1 MFFNKFSQCILFFG
15 VSLGTVVMSAAET
28 YEADVIVYGGT
39 SAAVMSG
46 VQAKRSGK
54 SVIIVSPD
62 KHLGGLTSGG
72 LGWTDNGHAK
82 GIGGIAREFYIDIK
96 KHYEKPEAWR
106 QQTHEEY
113 KANPRSASRN
123 RPTDECMWVFEPHVA
138 EGLMDRYVSDHEIK
152 VHREAYL
159 DRAKGVVKD
168 GAKIVSITTL
178 GGDVYRGKVFID
190 GTYEGDLMAASGV
203 DFHVGRESSKVYDE
217 SVGGVQRDRRDHG
230 HYFSFT
236 GKKIDPYVVPGD
248 PSSGLLA
255 RISDQPPGEN
265 GDGDHKIQAY
275 CFRACLTDVPENRVP
290 FTKPE
295 GYDPDQYL
303 LMLRV
308 LDSGW
313 REVFNKFDPMPNRK
327 TDQNNHGPFSMDNIG
342 YNYDYPEASY
352 ERRREIIKEHETYQK
367 GLMYFMANDLRVPD
381 DVREPMSKWG
391 LAKDEFMDNGNWS
404 HQLYIREA
412 RRMVGEYVM
421 TQHDVEGKT
430 DVKDSIGLGV
440 YTMDSHNAQRYVTP
454 DGGVENEGN
463 VGKRIRHPYPIAMGV
478 VLPKKAQAS
487 NLLVPAAASASH
499 IAYGSLRMEPTF
511 MTLGQSSGLIAS
523 IAIDQGIAVQ
533 DVKYEEDLKPLLV
546 EVKQRLVNPPKVK
559 KN

>member
-1 MFFNKFSQCILFFG
+1 
-15 VSLGTVVMSAAET
+15 V
-28 YEADVIVYGGT
+28 
-39 SAAVMSG
+39 
-46 VQAKRSGK
+46 
-54 SVIIVSPD
+54 
-62 KHLGGLTSGG
+62 
-72 LGWTDNGHAK
+72 
-82 GIGGIAREFYIDIK
+82 
-96 KHYEKPEAWR
+96 
-106 QQTHEEY
+106 
-113 KANPRSASRN
+113 
-123 RPTDECMWVFEPHVA
+123 
-138 EGLMDRYVSDHEIK
+138 
-152 VHREAYL
+152 
-159 DRAKGVVKD
+159 KGVEMD
-168 GAKIVSITTL
+168 GTKIVSITTL
-178 GGDVYRGKVFID
+178 DGDVYRGKVFID
-190 GTYEGDLMAASGV
+190 GTYEGDLMAAAGV
-203 DFHVGRESSKVYDE
+203 DFHVGRESSATYDE
-217 SVGGVQRDRRDHG
+217 SVGGVQKDRRDHR

-236 GKKIDPYVVPGD
+236 EKKIDPYVVPGD
-248 PSSGLLA
+248 PSSGLLP
-255 RISDQPPGEN
+255 RISDQAPGEN
-265 GDGDHKIQAY
+265 GEGDHKIQAY
-275 CFRACLTDVPENRVP
+275 CFRACLTDAPENRVP
-290 FTKPE
+290 FPKPD

-308 LDSGW
+308 FDTGW
-313 REVFNKFDPMPNRK
+313 REVFHKFDPMPNRK
-327 TDQNNHGPFSMDNIG
+327 TDHNNHGPFSMDNIG

-367 GLMYFMANDLRVPD
+367 GLMYFMANDPRVPA

-391 LAKDEFMDNGNWS
+391 LAKDEFVDNGNWS

-412 RRMVGEYVM
+412 RRMVGKYVM

-430 DVKDSIGLGV
+430 EVKDSIGLGV
-440 YTMDSHNAQRYVTP
+440 YTMDSHNAQRYVTE

-478 VLPKKAQAS
+478 VLPKREQAS

-559 KN
+559 K